1 MAEHLTRRNGRYFYR
16 RRVPADLIEA
26 YGKSEVQQALGTPDP
41 KEAAK
46 LARKVASKFDDLF
59 DALRADMLKPESVAD
74 VDPLRVAAETWDP
87 IKPLDRSTPENRQ
100 AVDAWE
106 ATIRDEATRD
116 PVVARLLNED
126 AKQVRK
132 LEKQRKHA
140 AMLKATIREVL
151 AEQRPVAA
159 PPQLSANPTDTE
171 THKPKQSAT
180 DSTASLMDVLR
191 IWTETRKPVP
201 DSIARMHTVV
211 SRFFDATG
219 RIPVRSITR
228 QHVLSY
234 QAYIATLGVT
244 AASVRTLVAM
254 LRALLEAAVHAGIID
269 TNPANGVRTEV
280 TRSAKTARLPFTR
293 ADMNAI
299 FAGPIYTERV
309 RPKPA
314 GGEAVHWLPILA
326 LYTGARLEE
335 LGQLSPVDIKE
346 ETYTDSHGHEQTV
359 PVIYLTDEGEGQGL
373 KNQAS
378 RRRVPVHTALID
390 AGFLQYVA
398 KQTGERLFPALV
410 ADKFGRETSAFSRW
424 FGAYLRNTCGISD
437 KRKTFHSYRHA
448 FKEIMREV
456 GVQEDVSDALSGH
469 TNGAVS
475 RNYGS
480 AFYPIR
486 PLVEAMTKY
495 RVPGVTLP
503 V

>member
-26 YGKSEVQQALGTPDP
+26 YGKSEVQQALATADP

-46 LARKVASKFDDLF
+46 SARKVAAKFDDIF
-59 DALRADMLKPESVAD
+59 DVLRADLLRLEPVIEA
-74 VDPLRVAAETWDP
+74 DPLTTADLP
-87 IKPLDRSTPENRQ
+87 DIYKQLDRSTPENRQ

-106 ATIRDEATRD
+106 AAVRDEATRD
-116 PVVARLLNED
+116 PLVARILTEE
-126 AKQVRK
+126 AKLIRK

-140 AMLKATIREVL
+140 EQLKATIREVL
-151 AEQRPVAA
+151 AEQRPTTA
-159 PPQLSANPTDTE
+159 PPQLHAQAVDIGTPKTKQPPVDSA
-171 THKPKQSAT
+171 
-180 DSTASLMDVLR
+180 ASLMDVLR
-191 IWTETRKPVP
+191 IWTDTRKPVP
-201 DSIARMHTVV
+201 DSIGRMNNVI
-211 SRFFDATG
+211 SRFFDAAG
-219 RIPVRSITR
+219 RHPVRSITR
-228 QHVLSY
+228 QHVLSF
-234 QAYIATLGVT
+234 QTHLASLGIVP
-244 AASVRTLVAM
+244 ASVRTSVAM
-254 LRALLEAAVHAGIID
+254 FRALLEAAVHAGIID

-280 TRSAKTARLPFTR
+280 TRSAKTARLPFTK

-299 FAGPIYTERV
+299 FAGPIYTEKL

-314 GGEAVHWLPILA
+314 GGEAVHWLPMLA

-335 LGQLSPVDIKE
+335 LGQLSPADVKE
-346 ETYTDSHGHEQTV
+346 ETYTDASGHEQTATM
-359 PVIYLTDEGEGQGL
+359 IYLTDEGEGQGL

-378 RRRVPVHTALID
+378 RRRVPVHAELIA

-398 KQTGERLFPALV
+398 KQSGERLFPALV

-424 FGAYLRNTCGISD
+424 FGAYLRNTCGITD

-486 PLVEAMTKY
+486 PLVEAMNKY
-495 RVPGVTLP
+495 RVPGVKLP
-503 V
+503 A